1 VTERIDLEPEQTGG
15 GPLVQE
21 PLWRIRLRLSRK
33 AFARNW
39 RIFVSNKIGLVGLG
53 VIVVFAVMGLL
64 HPLLMST
71 VWEPAIYDPV
81 IGYDAPV
88 REYVVVDEVQ
98 DPETEM
104 DLATARLMS
113 TPFIKVG
120 EVVTIPEQPAA
131 PSSAHLLGT
140 DPLGRDVLSQLMYS
154 TRAAF
159 TMGAVAAIMSVVIAT
174 SVGSI
179 AAYYGGWVDAVL
191 MRFADL
197 ILLVPLI
204 PVLIVVGALFNLT
217 LLLLG
222 ALIGMLSGFGGTA
235 IVLKSSALT
244 VTVKPFVDAARVA
257 GGSNRHIILKHIIP
271 NVLPLSFLYIVPG
284 PDERAD
290 ELGDHDLHRPQ
301 PGLPA
306 VGHVLLVVAVPG
318 WPGGHPVGGSLL
330 PGGPRYGRGDQSE
343 APSPLTRGSSQ

>member
-120 EVVTIPEQPAA
+120 EVVTIPSQ
-131 PSSAHLLGT
+131 SSRPRRRVLT
-140 DPLGRDVLSQLMYS
+140 SWGRIPWD
-154 TRAAF
+154 
-159 TMGAVAAIMSVVIAT
+159 GMSCH
-174 SVGSI
+174 S
-179 AAYYGGWVDAVL
+179 
-191 MRFADL
+191 
-197 ILLVPLI
+197 
-204 PVLIVVGALFNLT
+204 
-217 LLLLG
+217 
-222 ALIGMLSGFGGTA
+222 
-235 IVLKSSALT
+235 
-244 VTVKPFVDAARVA
+244 
-257 GGSNRHIILKHIIP
+257 
-271 NVLPLSFLYIVPG
+271 
-284 PDERAD
+284 
-290 ELGDHDLHRPQ
+290 
-301 PGLPA
+301 
-306 VGHVLLVVAVPG
+306 
-318 WPGGHPVGGSLL
+318 
-330 PGGPRYGRGDQSE
+330 
-343 APSPLTRGSSQ
+343 